1 MPTHRK
7 LTLSLLLVVMLVAVP
22 VAGAAPPIHDVS
34 HFPVSWTLDHCSML
48 PAGLMVE
55 GEGVMQ
61 SVLNIKDNADGS
73 QRITFNDLAK
83 GTATDNAGGT
93 YQFVYHLHLVADVPP
108 SGTPIQVAANDLFML
123 SGQGQAAGLNV
134 GFHWRWTATALDAP
148 DFYPPVTNWEQLSTK
163 GDPLTCDPL

>member
-1 MPTHRK
+1 MPTSFK
-7 LTLSLLLVVMLVAVP
+7 LTVSVVLALMLFAVP
-22 VAGAAPPIHDVS
+22 VAAAAPPIHDIS
-34 HFPVSWTLDHCSML
+34 HSPVSWTLDHCSML
-48 PAGLMVE
+48 AAGLVVE

-61 SVLNIKDNADGS
+61 SVAHIKENADGS

-93 YQFVYHLHLVADVPP
+93 YQFVYHIHIVVDVPP
-108 SGTPIQVAANDLFML
+108 SGTPVQVAANDLFQL
-123 SGQGQAAGLNV
+123 SGQGPAAGLNV

-148 DFYPPVTNWEQLSTK
+148 DFFPPVTNWEQISTK